1 MQKQYIKMVVPSGNN
16 FCWKDFPNIV
26 VSKFPIAV
34 NTHINNKDPIYPPNM
49 VYSCDDASKDL

>member
-1 MQKQYIKMVVPSGNN
+1 MVVPSGNN

-34 NTHINNKDPIYPPNM
+34 NTHMNSNDPTYPPNM
-49 VYSCDDASKDL
+49 VYICDDASKDL